1 MAPIK
6 QTHFCFDYAHLR
18 FEGEIIIIIIMC
30 SVHDELPLLWIGYEG
45 QKEKHLYMEC

>member
-18 FEGEIIIIIIMC
+18 FEGEIIIILLFFSDYSEIFLTA
-30 SVHDELPLLWIGYEG
+30 SVRFSAL
-45 QKEKHLYMEC
+45 EK

>member
-18 FEGEIIIIIIMC
+18 FEGEIIIIIIIIINDRNLRK
-30 SVHDELPLLWIGYEG
+30 SIKLFLVI
-45 QKEKHLYMEC
+45 